1 MDVLLIIIILA
12 IVIAIGYILS
22 RPFISADSGQNTPY
36 SSGNYAIQYQVL
48 LSEIK
53 DLEAEYQPSED
64 SDVVSNRLVEK
75 KQQAAQ
81 LLRLIDTPSED
92 KPSMRMPNAGLQ
104 DLNVQ
109 PEQDLPRDDSY
120 ICSQCGSQIKSS
132 DKFCTY
138 CGHRLQP

>member
-1 MDVLLIIIILA
+1 MDAFLIVIILA

-22 RPFISADSGQNTPY
+22 RPFISADSGQNTAY

-81 LLRLIDTPSED
+81 LLRLIDTPLKD
-92 KPSMRMPNAGLQ
+92 KASMQTPNAGLQ
-104 DLNVQ
+104 DLHVQ
-109 PEQDLPRDDSY
+109 PAQDLLRDDSY